1 MKLTADL
8 ILQSASHI
16 NASMDHELDLR
27 ANKIPTIENLGAT
40 KDLYDAID
48 FTDNEINFLG
58 NFPLLPRLKR
68 LFLSNNRIR
77 SISPTLSST
86 IPNINTLVLS
96 NNYFEQ
102 LVDLEPLKDLKY
114 LENLIIIGNPVSRI
128 SNFRSWLIFRIPQ
141 LRLINFTKIKDAER
155 TAANALYLQDNS
167 QLSPLA
173 LSILQV
179 SPTNTFEP
187 GQPSSDPSQSTDTPS
202 SSSLPDNSL
211 ENDQIRANALNAIS
225 NIQSSSIEA
234 ALKASQSI

>member
-27 ANKIPTIENLGAT
+27 
-40 KDLYDAID
+40 
-48 FTDNEINFLG
+48 G

-77 SISPTLSST
+77 SISPTISTT

-114 LENLIIIGNPVSRI
+114 LENLIIIGNPISRI

-141 LRLINFTKIKDAER
+141 LRLLNFTKIKDAER

-187 GQPSSDPSQSTDTPS
+187 GQPSSDPSQSTDAPS
-202 SSSLPDNSL
+202 SSSLPDNSH
-211 ENDQIRANALNAIS
+211 ENDTIRANALNAIS